1 MAFLIRFLFV
11 AAAIYFFSRLLAG
24 LRAFG
29 AAVTGKNRGAGAQ
42 RANRASNTNQRN
54 GSGAAAGSAKSR
66 FDFKENDVMDVSYQP
81 IEDEPQ
87 RDKRETV
94 ASEME

>member
-1 MAFLIRFLFV
+1 VAFLIRFLFV

-42 RANRASNTNQRN
+42 RAKNASQTDQRS
-54 GSGAAAGSAKSR
+54 GSDASSGPAKR
-66 FDFKENDVMDVSYQP
+66 QFNFKENDVMDVSYQP
-81 IEDEPQ
+81 IEEEPQ